1 MTQQKHFLAFEINAS
16 VYNQS
21 IDFIETTL
29 NGSDG
34 DVKSL
39 NKLAA
44 KTIITLLNTGLEAY
58 YDKPSDLVKIS
69 PVLRKAADT
78 GVNAI
83 KKGLNLVISRIFIK
97 TPVAQLKIMAN
108 YMAELI
114 STNSG
119 ADTRYYVALPLEK
132 DVFALSQ
139 KALHQVQTNE
149 NIDEYRNDIIAS
161 LIAIIAAGTDAYY
174 TKPASLV
181 SLGRLTRKAAD
192 LGINAAEKT
201 SHAVVK
207 KLFKSMGHPP
217 LIPLSVYFQTLLHDD
232 MVNYSVLQNR
242 KLAS

>member
-29 NGSDG
+29 NGSDA

-44 KTIITLLNTGLEAY
+44 NTIITLLNTGLEAY
-58 YDKPSDLVKIS
+58 YDKPSDLVKIA

-83 KKGLNLVISRIFIK
+83 RKGINLVISRIFIK

-108 YMAELI
+108 YMAELV
-114 STNSG
+114 SASSS
-119 ADTRYYVALPLEK
+119 ADTRYYVALPLEE

-139 KALHQVQTNE
+139 KVLQQVQTNE
-149 NIDEYRNDIIAS
+149 NIDEYRNDIIES
-161 LIAIIAAGTDAYY
+161 LIAMIAAGTHAYY
-174 TKPASLV
+174 TKPASML
-181 SLGRLTRKAAD
+181 SLGKFSRKAAD
-192 LGINAAEKT
+192 LGISAAEKT
-201 SHAVVK
+201 SHTVVK

-217 LIPLSVYFQTLLHDD
+217 LVPLSIYFETLLHDD
-232 MVNYSVLQNR
+232 LVSYSVIQNR